1 MKSLQERM
9 TAMTPY
15 FRGIEMYNDALMV
28 KMVYPNKW
36 KAFPSEDGRIKIT
49 PSDADPTL
57 TYYYASSKDTT
68 YDEMFDLIE
77 QTIKVNQDIILKL
90 ELLKSKVNELKE
102 LFQTT
107 EYDDLTHLKFVIDK
121 EEKKK
126 PKRKYTRKKKEAANE
141 AITVES
147 TDIIEE
153 KKEEEMR
160 NDE

>member
-15 FRGIEMYNDALMV
+15 FRGIEMYNEALMV

-102 LFQTT
+102 LFQAT
-107 EYDDLTHLKFVIDK
+107 EYDDLTRLKFIIEK
-121 EEKKK
+121 EETKK
-126 PKRKYTRKKKEAANE
+126 PKRKYNRKKKEVVNE
-141 AITVES
+141 TVTVES

-153 KKEEEMR
+153 KKEEEVR

>member
-15 FRGIEMYNDALMV
+15 FRGIEMYNEALMV

-36 KAFPSEDGRIKIT
+36 KAFPSEDGRIKTT
-49 PSDADPTL
+49 PSDTDPTL

-102 LFQTT
+102 LFQAT
-107 EYDDLTHLKFVIDK
+107 EYDDLTRLKFIIEK
-121 EEKKK
+121 EEAKK
-126 PKRKYTRKKKEAANE
+126 PKRKYNRKKKEVANE
-141 AITVES
+141 TVTVES